1 LINIHILNFNVK
13 FYFLVNILMRS
24 KDQILLEN
32 LYEEVQ
38 QGLIQNIKN
47 IMSYPQEL
55 KDIFN
60 KYGYV
65 ESEDVNREIAVDD
78 DINGLVNSYITTKN
92 PDNLKQ
98 LEAIFQNRKN
108 AREQKVVPDQ
118 VQTMSSPTKIP
129 SLTPNI

>member
-1 LINIHILNFNVK
+1 
-13 FYFLVNILMRS
+13 MRS

>member
-1 LINIHILNFNVK
+1 MKN
-13 FYFLVNILMRS
+13 

-55 KDIFN
+55 KDVFN

-65 ESEDVNREIAVDD
+65 ESEDVNREIATDD
-78 DINGLVNSYITTKN
+78 DIMGLVNSYTTTKN

-98 LEAIFQNRKN
+98 LEAILQKRKN

-118 VQTMSSPTKIP
+118 VQSMTSPTKTP
-129 SLTPNI
+129 DLAPNI

>member
-1 LINIHILNFNVK
+1 
-13 FYFLVNILMRS
+13 MRS

-55 KDIFN
+55 KNVFN

-65 ESEDVNREIAVDD
+65 ESEDVNREIATDD
-78 DINGLVNSYITTKN
+78 DIMGLVNSYTTTKN

-98 LEAIFQNRKN
+98 LEAILQKRKN

-118 VQTMSSPTKIP
+118 VQSMAYPTKMP
-129 SLTPNI
+129 NLTPNL

>member
-1 LINIHILNFNVK
+1 
-13 FYFLVNILMRS
+13 MRS
-24 KDQILLEN
+24 KDQILLEK

-55 KDIFN
+55 KDVFN

-78 DINGLVNSYITTKN
+78 DIMGLVNSYTTTKN
-92 PDNLKQ
+92 PDSLKQ
-98 LEAIFQNRKN
+98 LEAILQHRKN
-108 AREQKVVPDQ
+108 AREEKVVPDR
-118 VQTMSSPTKIP
+118 VQSMSSSTTP
-129 SLTPNI
+129 SNLTPNL